1 MGENVSEARVSRIVA
16 TSRASIKVKDSYY
29 TMEYQEERLI
39 PDSPAVDI
47 EQERAMLWNTV
58 NAEVDNQIEE
68 LINTINGR

>member
-1 MGENVSEARVSRIVA
+1 MGENVSEAKVSRIVA

>member
-1 MGENVSEARVSRIVA
+1 MKGNVSEAKVSRIVA

>member
-1 MGENVSEARVSRIVA
+1 MEENVSEARVSRIVA
-16 TSRASIKVKDSYY
+16 TSRASIKVRDSYY